1 MQFVSTLSTNL
12 AKMYGSVLVQVT
24 SISSGSVLV
33 GTSVSFLDSVSGGS
47 NAAAYEQLLSSSS
60 ASNIYGTYA
69 ASVDVS
75 TITSSK
81 TSTPSTGK
89 GLASQR
95 IHKQCCLL
103 IHDVKCVSCTAFAGF
118 TMYVLFHTSIVCCHA
133 RHAQLTAN
141 THLLAG
147 SSTSDATK
155 ACNAALKHSIV
166 AVLACAIILF

>member
-1 MQFVSTLSTNL
+1 
-12 AKMYGSVLVQVT
+12 MYGSVLVQVT

-47 NAAAYEQLLSSSS
+47 DAAAYEQLLSSSS

-81 TSTPSTGK
+81 TSTPSTG
-89 GLASQR
+89 
-95 IHKQCCLL
+95 
-103 IHDVKCVSCTAFAGF
+103 
-118 TMYVLFHTSIVCCHA
+118 
-133 RHAQLTAN
+133 
-141 THLLAG
+141 

-166 AVLACAIILF
+166 AVLGCAIILF

>member
-1 MQFVSTLSTNL
+1 
-12 AKMYGSVLVQVT
+12 MYGSVLVQVT

-47 NAAAYEQLLSSSS
+47 DAAAYEQLLSSSS

-95 IHKQCCLL
+95 IHKQRCLS
-103 IHDVKCVSCTAFAGF
+103 IHDVKCVSCTAFGEL
-118 TMYVLFHTSIVCCHA
+118 TIYVLFHTSIVCCHA
-133 RHAQLTAN
+133 QLNAN
-141 THLLAG
+141 SHLLAG
-147 SSTSDATK
+147 SSTNDATK
-155 ACNAALKHSIV
+155 ACNAAMKHSIIV
-166 AVLACAIILF
+166 VLACAIILF